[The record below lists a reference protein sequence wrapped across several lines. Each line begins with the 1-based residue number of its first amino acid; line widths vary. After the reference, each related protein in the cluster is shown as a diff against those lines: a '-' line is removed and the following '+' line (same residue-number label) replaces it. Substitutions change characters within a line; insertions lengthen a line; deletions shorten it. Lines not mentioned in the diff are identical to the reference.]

1 MSQSVHGSKAEGGGL
16 PIKGTASLVFGIIAD
31 TIFIN
36 TVRESKIV
44 TPKMLNGVYSA
55 TSFNCSEL

>member
-1 MSQSVHGSKAEGGGL
+1 VSQSVHGSKAEGGGGV

-55 TSFNCSEL
+55 T

>member
-1 MSQSVHGSKAEGGGL
+1 M
-16 PIKGTASLVFGIIAD
+16 GIISD

-44 TPKMLNGVYSA
+44 TPKNENVMGGGAGEEMLKNIRSSMV
-55 TSFNCSEL
+55 

>member
-1 MSQSVHGSKAEGGGL
+1 MIEKLEGGGGL

-44 TPKMLNGVYSA
+44 TPKMLNGGYSA
-55 TSFNCSEL
+55 TT